1 MSVADGWKGSVI
13 IFLMRGSAEGSE
25 LVGVTAR
32 YLRECFREES
42 PPRVK
47 ELAARLGM
55 SPLQLHRAFQQTTGM
70 SPARY
75 FKSRQ
80 IVFAQRLLQETE
92 LTTNEV
98 AYRAGFGTRA
108 TFFRL
113 FRELVGVT
121 PRRFAADWRKT
132 RI

>member
-1 MSVADGWKGSVI
+1 
-13 IFLMRGSAEGSE
+13 MRGSAEGSE

-32 YLRECFREES
+32 YLRECFRDQS

-55 SPLQLHRAFQQTTGM
+55 SPLQLHRAFRQTTGL
-70 SPARY
+70 SPSRY

-80 IVFAQRLLQETE
+80 VALAQRLLQETE

-121 PRRFAADWRKT
+121 PRRFAAGWRKK

>member
-1 MSVADGWKGSVI
+1 
-13 IFLMRGSAEGSE
+13 
-25 LVGVTAR
+25 
-32 YLRECFREES
+32 
-42 PPRVK
+42 
-47 ELAARLGM
+47 M
-55 SPLQLHRAFQQTTGM
+55 SPLQLHRAFLQTTGM
-70 SPARY
+70 SPSRY
-75 FKSRQ
+75 FKARQ
-80 IVFAQRLLQETE
+80 IALAQRLLQETE

-121 PRRFAADWRKT
+121 PRRFAAGWRKT

>member
-1 MSVADGWKGSVI
+1 
-13 IFLMRGSAEGSE
+13 MRGGAAGSW
-25 LVGVTAR
+25 LAGVTAR
-32 YLRECFREES
+32 YLRDCFRAES

-55 SPLQLHRAFQQTTGM
+55 SPLQLSRAFMQSVGM
-70 SPARY
+70 PPARY
-75 FKSRQ
+75 FKAQQ
-80 IVFAQRLLQETE
+80 IEFARRLLRETD

-113 FRELVGVT
+113 FRELCGVT
-121 PRRFAADWRKT
+121 PRRFAAGWRKR

>member
-1 MSVADGWKGSVI
+1 MMGGIAADGG
-13 IFLMRGSAEGSE
+13 LA
-25 LVGVTAR
+25 GVTAR
-32 YLRECFREES
+32 YLRDCFRAES

-55 SPLQLHRAFQQTTGM
+55 SPLQLYRAFTRTTGM

-75 FKSRQ
+75 LKSRQ
-80 IVFAQRLLQETE
+80 IAFAQRLLRETA

-121 PRRFAADWRKT
+121 PRRFAAGWRKK
-132 RI
+132 RM